1 MKLGLNGNQQSH
13 IQIDSFLFLSKKIS
27 SPAAGTLYCQLLQSP
42 SKLIVYIR
50 ASFVKASKSIILP
63 TVRVSKYVLVAPKL
77 QVLFN
82 IPL

>member
-13 IQIDSFLFLSKKIS
+13 IQIDSFLFLSKKNS
-27 SPAAGTLYCQLLQSP
+27 SPAAATLYCQLLQSP